1 MPDESASHAPALS
14 DPLGPSLPPGVHRVR
29 SRLAT
34 PALLRRLERA
44 GWSVRM
50 IDLAGAVDKPAILE
64 VFGGT
69 LGFPGW
75 VGHNWD
81 ALDDALRD
89 LSWWPAGSRGR
100 AIVVRSVG
108 RATTSGA
115 SDRETLQAV
124 LTSAAIR
131 WAATGTPLVVLLRR

>member
-1 MPDESASHAPALS
+1 MLHGGASHAPALS

-34 PALLRRLERA
+34 PTLLRRLEHA
-44 GWSVRM
+44 GWSVRVV
-50 IDLAGAVDKPAILE
+50 DLAGAADKPAMLAVI
-64 VFGGT
+64 GAA

-89 LSWWPAGSRGR
+89 LSWWSAGSRGR
-100 AIVVRSVG
+100 VIVVRAAG
-108 RATTSGA
+108 RAATGGA
-115 SDRETLQAV
+115 RDCETLQAV

-131 WAATGTPLVVLLRR
+131 WAATGSPLVVLLRR